1 MELLEKVQKR
11 AVMMVTNIKGNY
23 MERLAILGMRTLEDR
38 RLRGDTIE
46 TFKILEGHSD
56 VKYQSWFSLARD
68 QIAVASTRP
77 GHQTGHLNLVMPPP
91 ARSELRRNFFSYRVV
106 PHWNQLPDHVKL
118 AQNTKQFKILYDE
131 HTGY

>member
-11 AVMMVTNIKGNY
+11 PLMMLSNIKGNH
-23 MERLAILGMRTLEDR
+23 MKRLAILGMRTLEDR

-68 QIAVASTRP
+68 QTGVASTRAK
-77 GHQTGHLNLVMPPP
+77 TGHLNLVMPPP

-106 PHWNQLPDHVKL
+106 PHWNQLPDHVKQ